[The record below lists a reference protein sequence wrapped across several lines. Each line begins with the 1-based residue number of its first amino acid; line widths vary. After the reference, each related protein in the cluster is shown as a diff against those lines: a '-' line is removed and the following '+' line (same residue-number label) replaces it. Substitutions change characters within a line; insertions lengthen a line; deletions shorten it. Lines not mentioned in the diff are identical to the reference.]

1 MAISGGGT
9 NEEPAVALVSPAG
22 SSAPPQ
28 PATEPDTSTA
38 NTKPHSLENGMHY
51 YNYITFS
58 LMLTYCFLTHYFC
71 CITVT
76 IYVNHNCTCGPYFDP
91 RKVKAMPAQFG
102 TGPILNVTRDI
113 FQAFLMAA
121 MSPRQMLSLL
131 KRGEGESISL
141 ILESKPTSVRLPIF
155 MEEEDFYIY
164 IRRQLEDLCACE
176 HLLFRRKEAC
186 NKCPNTQQ
194 PQSTNSEET
203 VNITTATTNSTSTTE
218 KRRWSSQSQQSLS
231 STIQQQ
237 QIQQNSVPSMNN
249 STLSSPTA
257 AKQLRKSVPG
267 NN

>member
-1 MAISGGGT
+1 
-9 NEEPAVALVSPAG
+9 
-22 SSAPPQ
+22 
-28 PATEPDTSTA
+28 
-38 NTKPHSLENGMHY
+38 MHM
-51 YNYITFS
+51 F
-58 LMLTYCFLTHYFC
+58 FLNASYFLIHYLC

-76 IYVNHNCTCGPYFDP
+76 IYVNHSCTCGPYFDP

-155 MEEEDFYIY
+155 MEEEDFYVY

-176 HLLFRRKEAC
+176 NMLFRRKETC

-194 PQSTNSEET
+194 PQSTNSEEV
-203 VNITTATTNSTSTTE
+203 VNTATITINSTIATE
-218 KRRWSSQSQQSLS
+218 KRRWSSQNQQNLS
-231 STIQQQ
+231 SNIQQQ
-237 QIQQNSVPSMNN
+237 SIQQNSLPGLNN
-249 STLSSPTA
+249 SPLSSPTPV
-257 AKQLRKSVPG
+257 KQLRKSVPG
-267 NN
+267 KKNSYKSQSLPLLSSV